1 MTYHDYKKNQFSMGW
16 AQQQTLHNNSG
27 IAAAVNDDENDDG
40 SHIDVI
46 DDYTSLNVVALH
58 HVAADDDYI

>member
-1 MTYHDYKKNQFSMGW
+1 MTIKKSIFHGVGSTTNSPQ
-16 AQQQTLHNNSG
+16 HSG

-40 SHIDVI
+40 SHNDVI